1 MTLDLDAVRRI
12 AAEVGERRGWDFSAM
27 RTDRDPVPWDYLEV
41 VRRYLEPGD
50 RVLDTGT
57 GGGERFLALAPSF
70 GSGVGTDHSP
80 EMVRVAR
87 ENTPPQLRGKVR
99 FELMADEA
107 LMLPPASFDVVLNRH
122 SAVFPESVARVL
134 RPGGVFVTQQVGGR
148 NTQSVVDAFGWSAE
162 GARWAA
168 DNARRGR
175 PAQDAAALAAA
186 FDRAGCDVVARGE
199 YDVPFFYRDVESLV
213 FHLKA
218 APFPEAFD
226 PRRHWR
232 PLAQF
237 VAART
242 APRGIETNEH
252 RTLLVVR
259 KRAGPGSAR
268 PAGGAAGGGAA
279 GSGAPVRG

>member
-27 RTDRDPVPWDYLEV
+27 RTDRDPVPWEYEQV
-41 VRRYLEPGD
+41 VRRYVGAED

-57 GGGERFLALAPSF
+57 GGGERFLTLAPSF
-70 GSGVGTDHSP
+70 GSGVGTDHDP

-87 ENTPPQLRGKVR
+87 ENTPPGLRGKVR

-107 LMLPPASFDVVLNRH
+107 LTLPPGSFDAVLNRH
-122 SAVFPESVARVL
+122 SAVFPESVARML

-148 NTQSVVDAFGWSAE
+148 NTQSVMDAFGWSSN

-168 DNARRGR
+168 DNARRGW
-175 PAQDAAALAAA
+175 PAQDPASLAAA
-186 FDRAGCDVVARGE
+186 FAGAGCDVVASGE
-199 YDVPFFYRDVESLV
+199 YDVPYFYRDVESLD

-218 APFPEAFD
+218 APFPEDFD
-226 PRRHWR
+226 PQRHWR
-232 PLAQF
+232 PLAQL

-259 KRAGPGSAR
+259 KGVGAGDRPG
-268 PAGGAAGGGAA
+268 
-279 GSGAPVRG
+279 